1 MSPEWEDRSKA
12 VLARVLAERHRQVER
27 YGLNDECPDGTGS
40 GVQWLRSAGVNLDL
54 CDATEIEAAFREE
67 YEKFEARH
75 GVPTWMHL
83 VREEVA
89 EAFKESDPARL
100 AEELVQVAALCV
112 SWVEAL
118 GRREH

>member
-27 YGLNDECPDGTGS
+27 YGLNDECPDGTGP
-40 GVQWLRSAGVNLDL
+40 GVRWLLGTAAYLDI
-54 CDATEIEAAFREE
+54 CDASEIEQVFRRE
-67 YEKFEARH
+67 YERFEQAH
-75 GVPTWMHL
+75 GVPTWTRL